1 MGRFSANF
9 RQNFKDGFTKTALVD
24 DLVALVAPP
33 ALYYGIPAVT
43 GQQGYSAMITAVGS
57 MFLLG
62 KAFNI
67 PSLVHGALAIGG
79 FHLLYDNQ
87 EKIVKYTNKPMWALN
102 PEKVAAVQ
110 NALQQ
115 AATQAQDAITQAQ
128 NQLPSTVNG
137 LGNAVVDSFNG
148 QPVLTYP
155 GGNELPQLNGFVR
168 VPVSDT
174 TSTAGATES
183 NSIFN
188 ATNSLWN

>member
-9 RQNFKDGFTKTALVD
+9 RQNFRDGFTKTALVD

-43 GQQGYSAMITAVGS
+43 EQQGYSAMITAVGS

-102 PEKVAAVQ
+102 PEKVEAMNRLLQKSANDAAA
-110 NALQQ
+110 ALE
-115 AATQAQDAITQAQ
+115 QAQS
-128 NQLPSTVNG
+128 QLPPGAVNG

-155 GGNELPQLNGFVR
+155 GANELPQLNGFQR
-168 VPVSDT
+168 VPVGTTAASDY
-174 TSTAGATES
+174 SNDSLLNGES
-183 NSIFN
+183 IYN
-188 ATNSLWN
+188 